1 MKSLLLAF
9 GVVLALIPGP
19 PEATWTWPTQGPH
32 VVLRDFRAPPTPWG
46 AGHRGLDL
54 GATGTR
60 VIAPVAGVVTFS
72 GVVVDRGVLTITT
85 PTGDRV
91 SLEPVTAG
99 VEMGAT
105 VSRGQEIAALEEGHC
120 PTLCLHIGLRTGSGD
135 QERYRSPRRELG
147 IELRAVL
154 LPWNYALG

>member
-1 MKSLLLAF
+1 MKSLLLAL
-9 GVVLALIPGP
+9 GLALALIPGP

-54 GATGTR
+54 AATGTQ
-60 VIAPVAGVVTFS
+60 VLAPVAGVVSFS

-85 PTGDRV
+85 PSGHRV
-91 SLEPVTAG
+91 SLEPVTAS

-105 VSRGQEIAALEEGHC
+105 VSQGQEIAVLAPGHC
-120 PTLCLHIGLRTGSGD
+120 QTLCLHIGLRTGSGD
-135 QERYRSPRRELG
+135 QQRYRSPRRELG

-154 LPWNYALG
+154 LPWDYALG